1 MKAMRKTVIAIA
13 MVLGVVANANNFEKI
28 PARLATYKVVKVTYR
43 NVNPFCLS
51 VFNNDL
57 ETVKKLIHLG
67 ADVNEFSSNKTP
79 LMYAARYNRVEMIKL
94 LVANGADLSI
104 KDQYGNDALKYAELS
119 DAKEAAALIKEL
131 LAETAR

>member
-1 MKAMRKTVIAIA
+1 MRKTVIAIA

>member
-1 MKAMRKTVIAIA
+1 MRKTVIAIA

-28 PARLATYKVVKVTYR
+28 PERLATYKVVKVTYK

-94 LVANGADLSI
+94 LVANGADLTI

-119 DAKEAAALIKEL
+119 DAKEAATLIKEL
-131 LAETAR
+131 LAESAR